1 MAMIPATN
9 WTKGE
14 LAPELQA
21 RIDTAQYGAGAKRM
35 RNFIIQKYG
44 GAAFRPGFRYV
55 GEVDD
60 TTTEPR
66 YLPFQYNIEQAYVM
80 VLDEEKMTLLTNG
93 GMVVEP
99 VTALLTTSD
108 MLITA
113 ITKAANA
120 QVTAA
125 FHDYA
130 IGDKVFFSGV
140 SGMTEINGQFGTV
153 LTVPGANTFT
163 VDIDTRAYGTFTS
176 STGVARVGAPAPT
189 PAPTPPP
196 VPPALP
202 DPPITGGGGGSG
214 SDIGEYLGYNGLGH
228 IP

>member
-1 MAMIPATN
+1 MIPATN

-35 RNFIIQKYG
+35 RNFIIQRYG

-55 GEVDD
+55 GEVTDIS
-60 TTTEPR
+60 TSPR

-80 VLDEEKMTLLTNG
+80 VLDDESLTLLAG
-93 GMVVEP
+93 GGVVVEP
-99 VTALLTTSD
+99 VTDADPDED

-125 FHDYA
+125 YHSYVA
-130 IGDKVFFSGV
+130 GDRVYFSGV
-140 SGMTEINGQFGTV
+140 TGMTEINGQFGTV
-153 LTVPGANTFT
+153 MSVVDTNNFT
-163 VDIDTRAYGTFTS
+163 VDIDTTGYGTFVS
-176 STGVARVGAPAPT
+176 STGLARSGAPTPM

-196 VPPALP
+196 TPPALP

-214 SDIGEYLGYNGLGH
+214 SGLGEY
-228 IP
+228 PTVSREVEF